1 MMKKITL
8 SHLGNLALYL
18 IIQDTTQLR
27 IVIIKETQVYKIQI
41 FQNNN
46 LKIGIIGFIKI
57 IIDIYLNQIKII
69 TL

>member
-27 IVIIKETQVYKIQI
+27 IVIIKETQVYKIQM

-57 IIDIYLNQIKII
+57 IIDIYLNQRRK
-69 TL
+69 